1 VIYMKYE
8 GLAVGMKI
16 RQLRKDKGMSI
27 AELSEQADKSVS
39 HMNMVELGHHKLSLD
54 MLYDLMSVFNVDP
67 NSILDITKEQQS
79 VVSVDSLL
87 IGLTP
92 GQQEYI
98 AGVVSYMVKKLSI

>member
-1 VIYMKYE
+1 MKYE
-8 GLAVGMKI
+8 GLVVGMKI
-16 RQLRKDKGMSI
+16 RQLRKDKGLSI
-27 AELSEQADKSVS
+27 VELSEQVDKSVS

-54 MLYDLMSVFNVDP
+54 MLYDLMNVLDVDA
-67 NSILDITKEQQS
+67 NSILDITKEKQS

-98 AGVVSYMVKKLSI
+98 AGVVGYMVKNMKQVA

>member
-1 VIYMKYE
+1 MKYE
-8 GLAVGMKI
+8 GLVVGMKI
-16 RQLRKDKGMSI
+16 RQLRKDKGLSI
-27 AELSEQADKSVS
+27 VELSEQVDKSVS

-54 MLYDLMSVFNVDP
+54 MLYDLMNVLDVDA
-67 NSILDITKEQQS
+67 NSILDITKEKQS

-98 AGVVSYMVKKLSI
+98 AGIVSYMIQNMKQVA

>member
-1 VIYMKYE
+1 MKYE

-27 AELSEQADKSVS
+27 AELSEQVDKSVS

-54 MLYDLMSVFNVDP
+54 MLYDLMNVLDVDA
-67 NSILDITKEQQS
+67 NSILDITKEKQS

-98 AGVVSYMVKKLSI
+98 AGIVSYMIQNMKQVA

>member
-1 VIYMKYE
+1 MKYE
-8 GLAVGMKI
+8 GLVVGMKI
-16 RQLRKDKGMSI
+16 RQLRKDKGLSI
-27 AELSEQADKSVS
+27 VELSEQVDKSVS

-54 MLYDLMSVFNVDP
+54 MLYDLMSVFNVDA
-67 NSILDITKEQQS
+67 NSILDITKEKQS

-98 AGVVSYMVKKLSI
+98 AGVVSYMVKNMKQVA